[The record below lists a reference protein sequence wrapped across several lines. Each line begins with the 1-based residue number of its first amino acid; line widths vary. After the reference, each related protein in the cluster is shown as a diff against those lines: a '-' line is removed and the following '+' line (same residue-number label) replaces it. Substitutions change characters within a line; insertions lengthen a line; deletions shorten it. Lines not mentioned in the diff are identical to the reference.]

1 MLEKRKTAAK
11 AKPKAKGKAKAK
23 AASINA
29 DRARKLVKRK
39 DDGVVVV
46 QEKPLPKAKK
56 QNKSTPLSQ
65 IEEDVLDIIR
75 AGRKGESVLDMIRAG
90 KKANLARA
98 KSLPRLP
105 AEKKKAE

>member
-1 MLEKRKTAAK
+1 M
-11 AKPKAKGKAKAK
+11 
-23 AASINA
+23 
-29 DRARKLVKRK
+29 
-39 DDGVVVV
+39 V

-56 QNKSTPLSQ
+56 RDKSTPLSQ

-105 AEKKKAE
+105 AEKKKAEEFFIGDLDLAKLPNKNLRIR